1 MSFRFN
7 IDLSFDF
14 PRPPP
19 RDSSTQA
26 QIGSSASDGDGPQPI
41 KPGFQAWIQ
50 SARQQPRYSLRL
62 LYFIACIIGLILN
75 AIVVNSIWSYRI
87 VDVATGAF
95 YFVSSLDFGSPSPPM
110 RDINVLDS
118 WVSV

>member
-19 RDSSTQA
+19 RGNSNRHQIDSSPPN
-26 QIGSSASDGDGPQPI
+26 DGHQPI
-41 KPGFQAWIQ
+41 KPGFQGWIQ
-50 SARQQPRYSLRL
+50 SARQQPRYSIRL
-62 LYFIACIIGLILN
+62 LYFIACILGLILN

-87 VDVATGAF
+87 VEVAIAAL
-95 YFVSSLDFGSPSPPM
+95 YLV
-110 RDINVLDS
+110 R
-118 WVSV
+118 